1 MTGWKLASIFGLI
14 AANAFFVAAEFGLV
28 AVRRTRIDELVAQG
42 SKKALVTRKVL
53 SQLNL
58 MLSGCQLGITFASL
72 GLGAVGEPI
81 LAELFRGLFQNMR
94 EPFEFLATHTFASIV
109 GFTLITFLH
118 VVLGELVPKALA
130 LTVPEAVALWVS
142 TPMRLFT
149 FAFRPLIWLFNETA
163 NKVLRLFGL
172 ESKGELSEVHTPDEI
187 AIIIDEAR
195 QGGTIRMGQ
204 SRILARTLGF
214 PDKRAEDAMVPRV
227 NARAISC
234 EAGLDDLLDL
244 AEETGFSRFPVWKER
259 PDEFAGVVHLKDM
272 VREARRTT
280 EAQVKEA
287 MREALVVPE
296 SLQLEQVLVLMRRKR
311 QHLAI
316 VLNEFGSTSGI
327 LTIEDII
334 EELLGE
340 IRDEYD
346 VKERDLR
353 TIPGGF
359 RVSGRMRPDELYDA
373 TEVTIPRG
381 EYETIAGFILERLG
395 RLAKRGD
402 EVQLGDWRVR
412 VAHVRRHQI
421 ISVDILKTG
430 EQPPPAA
437 VEPTPLTDP
446 PSINLSDPEEPG
458 EL

>member
-1 MTGWKLASIFGLI
+1 MTGWKLASILVLV
-14 AANAFFVAAEFGLV
+14 AANAFFVAAEFSLV

-42 SKKALVTRKVL
+42 SKKAKVTRKVL

-72 GLGAVGEPI
+72 GLGAVGEPV
-81 LAELFRGLFQNMR
+81 LAELVKGLFTNMK
-94 EPFEFLATHTFASIV
+94 EPFGFLATHTFASV
-109 GFTLITFLH
+109 MGFTIITTLH
-118 VVLGELVPKALA
+118 VVLGELIPKALA
-130 LTVPEAVALWVS
+130 LTVSEAVALWVS

-149 FAFRPLIWLFNETA
+149 FAFRPLMWLFNETA
-163 NKVLRLFGL
+163 NKVLKIFGL
-172 ESKGELSEVHTPDEI
+172 QSKGELSEVHTPGEI

-195 QGGTIRMGQ
+195 QGGTLRSGQ
-204 SRILARTLGF
+204 SRILTRTLDF
-214 PDKRAEDAMVPRV
+214 PDKRAQDAMVPRV

-234 EAGLDDLLDL
+234 EAGLDELLDL

-280 EAQVKEA
+280 EARVKEA
-287 MREALVVPE
+287 MREVLVVPE

-316 VLNEFGSTSGI
+316 VLDEFGSTSGI

-334 EELLGE
+334 EELVGE

-353 TIPGGF
+353 EVPGGF
-359 RVSGRMRPDELYDA
+359 RVSGRMRPDELYES
-373 TEVTIPRG
+373 TGVTLPRG

-402 EVQLGDWRVR
+402 EVVVGEGRIR

-421 ISVDILKTG
+421 ISVDILRAG
-430 EQPPPAA
+430 ADPAP
-437 VEPTPLTDP
+437 EPEV
-446 PSINLSDPEEPG
+446 PESFDSGLPEH
-458 EL
+458 